1 MSWTGAYPEV
11 NITDKERPATSL
23 NTTSGFKHHRLKVC
37 VQFPKALPDIE
48 SMNATNINSEI
59 FQAATTDIY

>member
-1 MSWTGAYPEV
+1 M
-11 NITDKERPATSL
+11 TDKERSATSL

-48 SMNATNINSEI
+48 SINTTNINSEI